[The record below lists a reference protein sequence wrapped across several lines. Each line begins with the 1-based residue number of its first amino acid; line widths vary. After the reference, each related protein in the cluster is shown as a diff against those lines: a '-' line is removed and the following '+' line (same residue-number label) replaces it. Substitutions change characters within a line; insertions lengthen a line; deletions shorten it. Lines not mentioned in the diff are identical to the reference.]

1 MQAKQLLK
9 NKSNIKKW
17 LKIARERVIEINN
30 KIQKGQ
36 MKDKDFFTVLATF
49 DYRGETISRM
59 GSIVFVS
66 INRDYIRLVP
76 KRKDDYNVY
85 FLSVDEDI
93 KHIAVYHEN
102 SNNKKYID

>member
-9 NKSNIKKW
+9 DKNSIKKW
-17 LKIARERVIEINN
+17 LKIASERVTEIHK

-36 MKDKDFFTVLATF
+36 MKDKDFFTVLAKF
-49 DYRGETISRM
+49 DYRGETISKM

-76 KRKDDYNVY
+76 KRKDDYDVY

-93 KHIAVYHEN
+93 KHIVVYNEN

>member
-17 LKIARERVIEINN
+17 LKIARERAIEIHK

-36 MKDKDFFTVLATF
+36 MKDKDFFTVFATF
-49 DYRGETISRM
+49 DYNGETISKM
-59 GSIVFVS
+59 GSIVYV
-66 INRDYIRLVP
+66 DYRCNHIKLVP

-93 KHIAVYHEN
+93 KHIVVYHES